1 MRRLKYLKLFETFE
15 TFDPT
20 QLDLEEPEPGYWIVY
35 NHPKGEEM
43 LKWLEDN
50 LGTKE
55 NPLKEFTIPNYSKS
69 KFYGK
74 SKDSILLRWCDY
86 QDRKNDTLYASHSK
100 IWSVFKSKFKLNY
113 NDTKLVMM
121 WWVVETLQ
129 IRASNTLRKWYTSIS
144 GVVELQI
151 GKIYAGKIIENCS

>member
-1 MRRLKYLKLFETFE
+1 MKHLKTFETFETFE

-55 NPLKEFTIPNYSKS
+55 NPLKEFTSPNYPKF

-74 SKDSILLRWCDY
+74 SKDNILLRWDNY
-86 QDRKNDTLYASHSK
+86 QDRKNDTLYVSYSK
-100 IWSVFKSKFKLNY
+100 IWSFFSSKFSLNH

-129 IRASNTLRKWYTSIS
+129 IRASNTYRFY
-144 GVVELQI
+144 
-151 GKIYAGKIIENCS
+151 